1 MANQYDEICVHGSKS
16 KWMADFLINRG
27 CTLIRIDPIQNYVF
41 INNTIFENALVEL
54 WNAIDKGF
62 YIAQAREEVNAE

>member
-16 KWMADFLINRG
+16 KWMVDFLINRG

-54 WNAIDKGF
+54 RDAIDKGF
-62 YIAQAREEVNAE
+62 YIAQAQEEVNAE